1 MLMSTL
7 VETLNTQF
15 FQRALLAA
23 AVIGFTNGFFSGF
36 VLLRRSALSMG
47 AISHTML
54 PGIAV
59 VVLIT
64 GALTQWGAFVGA
76 MIAAL
81 IVGLGSVAVAR
92 RSRIPQGTALA
103 IFFTSAFAAGVV
115 IQRNVGTVAELE
127 TWLFGNI
134 LAVSDSDLWV
144 FLGIA
149 SVTLTLSTLF
159 MRPLL
164 ITLFE
169 PHVAAAQGVHVRTMQ
184 YLLFGLLIFALVASF
199 QALGSVLSIGLLV
212 APAAIVSLFTNKT
225 SLLFWGGGVVGA
237 VGAIAGVL
245 ISAATQTPTGPTIV
259 IVQGAL
265 FLLACLLSARYGL
278 RRHLAISIKP
288 NPKYNQ

>member
-1 MLMSTL
+1 MPTIF
-7 VETLNTQF
+7 ETLETEF

-54 PGIAV
+54 PGIAT

-115 IQRNVGTVAELE
+115 IQRHIGTAAELE
-127 TWLFGNI
+127 NWLFGNI
-134 LAVSDSDLWV
+134 LAVSAADLWV

-149 SVTLTLSTLF
+149 AVTLALSTLF

-169 PHVAAAQGVHVRTMQ
+169 PHVAAAQGVHVKTMQ
-184 YLLFGLLIFALVASF
+184 YLLFALLIFALVASF

-225 SLLFWGGGVVGA
+225 SLLFWGGGIIGA
-237 VGAIAGVL
+237 AGSTAGVL
-245 ISAATQTPTGPTIV
+245 ISAVTKTPTGPTIV
-259 IVQGAL
+259 MVQGAV
-265 FLLACLLSARYGL
+265 FILACLVSARYGF
-278 RRHLAISIKP
+278 RRNLAVAPKP
-288 NPKYNQ
+288 NPEYTQ